1 MGAPLADIDVLLS
14 WLAMPD
20 VDDVERNRA
29 ETVIS
34 VISDL
39 ARGESRREEW
49 TLETAPGNVSAIV
62 LMAAASVYSNPDGKT
77 SVTVEE
83 VTRRWEKGDLF
94 SASQLSTL
102 RGFRRN
108 NTGLGTIQFG
118 PPSDKPEVTVQ
129 ATLGGPVR
137 LYDGRGY

>member
-1 MGAPLADIDVLLS
+1 MGAVLADVDTLLT

-20 VDDVERNRA
+20 VGEEERARA
-29 ETVIS
+29 ETVVG

-39 ARGESRREEW
+39 ARGEARREEW
-49 TLETAPGNVSAIV
+49 TMEDVPGNVSAIV
-62 LMAAASVYSNPDGKT
+62 LMVAASVFGNPDSKT

-94 SASQLSTL
+94 SGSQLATL
-102 RGFRRN
+102 RGFRKN

-118 PPSDKPEVTVQ
+118 PPTDKPEVTVP
-129 ATLGGPVR
+129 ASIGGPVR